1 MNSWN
6 LPRVRELLLECGAIA
21 LGYFGK
27 TEMNLKDDKTIVT
40 QADRAVEQLLA
51 RHFDRPDEGA
61 YMIGE
66 ETVEQRDERYIDE
79 AMRGIAWVVDPIDG
93 TAPYA
98 HRMPHWGVSI
108 GYMEGGVLRE
118 GAVYL
123 PVTGELFATDGGAVL
138 YGVGTCGE
146 APELGPFEPVKAP
159 LSEGGLVSISQTVT
173 RQAGFRLPNAIQALC
188 CAVFPMTY
196 LTLGRVM
203 AYIGTL
209 KLWDLAGAFPVLLAS
224 GFLARFRDGTDLTRE
239 VTDRAYRLSPEDPRR
254 WFVRQPVIF
263 APSDEV
269 YRYVA
274 GALPP
279 VPA

>member
-6 LPRVRELLLECGAIA
+6 LPRVRELLLECGAVA

-108 GYMEGGVLRE
+108 GYMEGGGTAGRRGVSAGDRRTVRHGR
-118 GAVYL
+118 GA
-123 PVTGELFATDGGAVL
+123 
-138 YGVGTCGE
+138 
-146 APELGPFEPVKAP
+146 
-159 LSEGGLVSISQTVT
+159 
-173 RQAGFRLPNAIQALC
+173 RC
-188 CAVFPMTY
+188 CT
-196 LTLGRVM
+196 
-203 AYIGTL
+203 
-209 KLWDLAGAFPVLLAS
+209 AS
-224 GFLARFRDGTDLTRE
+224 
-239 VTDRAYRLSPEDPRR
+239 
-254 WFVRQPVIF
+254 
-263 APSDEV
+263 
-269 YRYVA
+269 
-274 GALPP
+274 
-279 VPA
+279 VPAGRRPSSGRSNR